1 MSMYYEI
8 NENDTGDYTLLKN
21 TASSKNPTI
30 KNPKNVQSKKSSQKV
45 NTFPMAWT
53 CYKKDGKFVCPMRGD
68 KP

>member
-1 MSMYYEI
+1 MYYEI

-21 TASSKNPTI
+21 TASSNTTI
-30 KNPKNVQSKKSSQKV
+30 KKPKNVQSKKSSQKV